1 MPSDNIQRLHKVYT
15 SGIYP
20 RDSNNPAVDK
30 LLDEPH
36 LAIFINGDW
45 LPVLPGMVIGLVKN
59 RRHVDGVAPY
69 FLSKVSLKPGK
80 EYIDL
85 VAWSTDGRSDRTLRL
100 GAKYAGKYVSG
111 IRDADEAVDAAM
123 ASQKMGDDN
132 DSE

>member
-20 RDSNNPAVDK
+20 RGSANPELEK

-36 LAIFINGDW
+36 LAILINGDW
-45 LPVLPGMVIGLVKN
+45 LPVVPGMIIGIVKN

-69 FLSKVSLKPGK
+69 WLKKVNAKPGS

-85 VAWSTDGRSDRTLRL
+85 VAWSTNKNSDRTLRL
-100 GAKYAGKYVSG
+100 GAKYGGQYASG

-123 ASQKMGDDN
+123 NATRGSDEGAD
-132 DSE
+132 E